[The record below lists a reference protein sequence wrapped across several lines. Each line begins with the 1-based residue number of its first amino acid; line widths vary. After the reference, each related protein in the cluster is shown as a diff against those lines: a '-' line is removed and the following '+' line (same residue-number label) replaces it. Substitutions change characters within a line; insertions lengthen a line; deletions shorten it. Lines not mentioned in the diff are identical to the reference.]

1 MEKNDQASFP
11 MNPFIWLILTVLNIY
26 FWIIIASV
34 ASSWL
39 IQFGIINY
47 SNPTVKQILYGLRRL
62 TEPVLG
68 PIRRLLP
75 DLGGLDVPPIIAI
88 IGLQFLQYLIAYY
101 APVLMG
107 V

>member
-1 MEKNDQASFP
+1 
-11 MNPFIWLILTVLNIY
+11 MNPFIWLIFTVIDIY

-47 SNPTVKQILYGLRRL
+47 SNPTVRQILSGLRAL

-68 PIRRLLP
+68 PIRRMLP
-75 DLGGLDVPPIIAI
+75 NLGGLDISPIFALL
-88 IGLQFLQYLIAYY
+88 GLQFLKYFVAYY
-101 APVLMG
+101 VVPAML
-107 V
+107 